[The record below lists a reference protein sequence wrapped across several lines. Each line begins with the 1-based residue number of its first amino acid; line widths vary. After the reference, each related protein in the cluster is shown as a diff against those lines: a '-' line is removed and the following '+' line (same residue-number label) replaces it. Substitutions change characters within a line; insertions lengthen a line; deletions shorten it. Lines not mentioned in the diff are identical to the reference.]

1 MIRKKLERDYTKITF
16 RLHSVQTFANEQ
28 DTRVINKPARTYFYS
43 LFTNYSF
50 LSLLPCLLARTFF
63 LCLQLFYCNVLLDCS
78 RNKVQLIVTNN
89 WPLTPFPQCW
99 RDRLFGKE
107 GEKKQYQANI
117 LILQLHKKQ
126 RLESEDRSFF
136 NTLKDK

>member
-78 RNKVQLIVTNN
+78 RNKVELIVANN
-89 WPLTPFPQCW
+89 WPLTPSRNADGTGCSEK
-99 RDRLFGKE
+99 R

-117 LILQLHKKQ
+117 IILQLNKKQ

-136 NTLKDK
+136 YTLKDK